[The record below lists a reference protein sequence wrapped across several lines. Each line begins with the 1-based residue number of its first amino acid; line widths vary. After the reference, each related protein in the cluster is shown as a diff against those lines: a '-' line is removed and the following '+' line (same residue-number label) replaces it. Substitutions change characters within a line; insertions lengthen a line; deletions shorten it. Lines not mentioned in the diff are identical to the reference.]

1 MTDTLEG
8 LTPISLRAAVEAL
21 PRRALQSLAK
31 KQGVKVGA
39 PAAPQGRQPPHPPDS
54 QPPPAAPAAC
64 CRRPTGPPTHPSPLR
79 RLALLPG
86 QPEERC
92 AGAPTV

>member
-1 MTDTLEG
+1 MTEVLEG

-39 PAAPQGRQPPHPPDS
+39 LAAPQGRQSPHPPDS
-54 QPPPAAPAAC
+54 QPPAAPRRLLPPAH
-64 CRRPTGPPTHPSPLR
+64 RPTDPPKPPLPPRPPPRPTR
-79 RLALLPG
+79 RAM
-86 QPEERC
+86 C
-92 AGAPTV
+92 